1 MNYFIFTILILI
13 SGLPAMAQNTFELEP
28 SQSMLMTGK
37 GPGQDAVKNPFTN
50 QDCLAIVENIGEK
63 PFSVRLQSMGKI
75 VEIIEIKPHTSR
87 KIEFLKGYELY
98 LDTDYVTKAKVEFIE
113 KSDSGSKKSSY

>member
-1 MNYFIFTILILI
+1 MKCLIFIGLIFF
-13 SGLPAMAQNTFELEP
+13 SGLPLQAQNKFELEP

-37 GPGQDAVKNPFTN
+37 GPGQDAVKNPFADR
-50 QDCLAIVENIGEK
+50 DCVAIVDNIGEK

-75 VEIIEIKPHTSR
+75 VEIIEIKPQTSR

-98 LDTDYVTKAKVEFIE
+98 LDTDYITKARVEFI
-113 KSDSGSKKSSY
+113 